1 MPKVESKFITS
12 SAMLEWQYMQI
23 LGELGEL
30 QRHASDPTCP
40 CRLSKNLGEHC
51 LAKHSLGLAT
61 LGWET
66 AAMDSAHSGALRDLA
81 TEAQEKHQGM
91 RDFLCDIKDEPEF
104 VEWSRQWRKKI
115 ERMYYRGMC
124 NIKAKQKAI
133 SHLHQEA
140 SMSEKLKVDCM
151 SVKMEKSA
159 KILPMFG
166 TENDTNKWAVAV
178 DGYFGLFD
186 DKATAEKVYQS
197 IGGYDG
203 ADGLAGTGFSSAQIL
218 PPHYKPVYIGGW
230 EPSGGIAKLSEYRA
244 IDIADYIRKRPMRQQ
259 RNYTEKERTL
269 AGRLADKK
277 FMRDFFGRQESRMGK
292 PDYCT
297 QNNGDCSTC
306 SLVNYGRDCHNNPVG
321 SDQNL
326 TGRLFGG
333 GIDYLELDDWKQEVV
348 RCPNEL
354 LIAQK
359 EIKRL
364 REYIYT
370 EHPELRQDVVDLY
383 KTDPL
388 MKTIHMQICPCVF
401 GLLSDK
407 TNKQKLPICKGEQ
420 KAQREECIY
429 QMKAANKD
437 NGCKPEG
444 DGSARCPSPFA
455 VCTTSVG
462 CRVGRKAS

>member
-1 MPKVESKFITS
+1 VPFTLQKALKDHNSVCKNAHDVFDFITIDIGGS
-12 SAMLEWQYMQI
+12 
-23 LGELGEL
+23 
-30 QRHASDPTCP
+30 HAT
-40 CRLSKNLGEHC
+40 G
-51 LAKHSLGLAT
+51 
-61 LGWET
+61 
-66 AAMDSAHSGALRDLA
+66 A
-81 TEAQEKHQGM
+81 TEGTKGTKETEEIKPPYIWPPTSKETQGRLFQKKPQTPPKWCPNM
-91 RDFLCDIKDEPEF
+91 EIAAKEIDKAVRAIGTARNRLDTLRGKLEPTL
-104 VEWSRQWRKKI
+104 
-115 ERMYYRGMC
+115 
-124 NIKAKQKAI
+124 NICHGQGQMFQRRKAI
-133 SHLHQEA
+133 
-140 SMSEKLKVDCM
+140 
-151 SVKMEKSA
+151 
-159 KILPMFG
+159 
-166 TENDTNKWAVAV
+166 
-178 DGYFGLFD
+178 
-186 DKATAEKVYQS
+186 
-197 IGGYDG
+197 
-203 ADGLAGTGFSSAQIL
+203 
-218 PPHYKPVYIGGW
+218 
-230 EPSGGIAKLSEYRA
+230 
-244 IDIADYIRKRPMRQQ
+244 
-259 RNYTEKERTL
+259 
-269 AGRLADKK
+269 
-277 FMRDFFGRQESRMGK
+277 MGK